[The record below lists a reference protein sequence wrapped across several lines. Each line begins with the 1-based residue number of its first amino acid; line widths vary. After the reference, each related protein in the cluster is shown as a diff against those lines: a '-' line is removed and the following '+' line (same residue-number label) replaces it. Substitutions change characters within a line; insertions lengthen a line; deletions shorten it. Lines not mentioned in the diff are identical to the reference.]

1 VFGRHWRRLLKTNA
15 ETFGVEL
22 SNKSRVYQTL
32 YPSYFDSVPYPT
44 GWRTPDFVKFN
55 WEDNRTTYLAQLGEV
70 GFVDA
75 LKVHLFSL
83 SLTDTISQYL
93 TQLEHKFHD
102 QFYNPGN
109 ELKLSDLTSVRQGRD
124 ESVNDYIRRFR
135 DTKN

>member
-1 VFGRHWRRLLKTNA
+1 MQ

-22 SNKSRVYQTL
+22 SNKSCVYQTL
-32 YPSYFDSVPYPT
+32 YPSYFDSVPYPM
-44 GWRTPDFVKFN
+44 GWCTPDFVKFN
-55 WEDNRTTYLAQLGEV
+55 LEDNRTTYLAQLGEV
-70 GFVDA
+70 SFVDA

-83 SLTDTISQYL
+83 SLTDTFSQYL
-93 TQLEHKFHD
+93 GQLEHKFHD

-109 ELKLSDLTSVRQGRD
+109 ALKLSDLTLVRQGCA